1 APNPPISVCRYGVRQ
16 DKAYHAH
23 SPAGCVHRPAPNIG
37 QAACAARMYPCS
49 LAAVIA
55 PAPAAARFSA
65 RFCRTAL
72 LRQVLHDL

>member
-1 APNPPISVCRYGVRQ
+1 Q

-55 PAPAAARFSA
+55 PTPAAA